1 LPLATFFRAFGAS
14 ESFFM
19 HDVIIIGAGP
29 AGLSAALWC
38 DELGLDTLVIERE
51 AETGGQLLRVYNP
64 IENYL
69 GARAS
74 NGRELRDAFAAQTED
89 KEFDLWTEAE
99 IESVDLRARRV
110 RLRSGE
116 ELQGIAIIIAT
127 GVRRRK
133 LGVPGEE
140 EFAGRGVL
148 ESGVRD
154 RASVAG
160 EDVLVVGG
168 GDAAAE
174 NALLLA
180 EVCPTV
186 TLVHRGKNLSA
197 RAEFTER
204 IRGDFRIN
212 VFTEATLRSIEGRER
227 VESVEILRAGALKP
241 FRMAVRGVLVRI
253 GVEPNSELFRGQ
265 LHTDERGYI
274 VTTGEH
280 ETSIENVFA
289 AGDISNPHAPTVS
302 GATGAGA
309 TAAKVI
315 ASRLTK
321 RG

>member
-1 LPLATFFRAFGAS
+1 
-14 ESFFM
+14 M

-69 GARAS
+69 GARAE
-74 NGRELRDAFAAQTED
+74 NGRELRDLFAAQTED

-99 IESVDLRARRV
+99 IESVDLRAKRV

-116 ELQGIAIIIAT
+116 ELRSIAVIIAT
-127 GVRRRK
+127 GVRRRR

-154 RASVAG
+154 RERVAG

-174 NALLLA
+174 NALLLS

-186 TLVHRGKNLSA
+186 TLVHRGKKLSA
-197 RAEFTER
+197 RSEFVER
-204 IRGDFRIN
+204 IKGEHRIN
-212 VFTEATLRSIEGRER
+212 VFTEATLQSILGKER
-227 VESVEILRAGALKP
+227 VEAAEILRAGALKP
-241 FRMAVRGVLVRI
+241 FRMAVRGVLVRV
-253 GVEPNSELFRGQ
+253 GVEPNSEMFREQ
-265 LHTDERGYI
+265 LHADERGYV
-274 VTTGEH
+274 VTTGEQ
-280 ETSIENVFA
+280 ETSVEMVFA
-289 AGDISNPHAPTVS
+289 VGDISNPLAPTVS
-302 GATGAGA
+302 GACGAGA

-315 ASRLTK
+315 ASRLTG
-321 RG
+321 RQG